1 MTLSEKK
8 ERGSIMKF
16 QLRHDR
22 SDTFICFI
30 KIESL
35 EDLKQHFFDNE
46 ITINFDEQIIWVK
59 SMNDSYQWED

>member
-1 MTLSEKK
+1 MYLREK
-8 ERGSIMKF
+8 GLIMNF

-59 SMNDSYQWED
+59 SKNDSYQWED

>member
-1 MTLSEKK
+1 MVYL
-8 ERGSIMKF
+8 IMNF

-22 SDTFICFI
+22 SDTFIRFI

-46 ITINFDEQIIWVK
+46 ITINFDERIIWVK

>member
-1 MTLSEKK
+1 MN
-8 ERGSIMKF
+8 F

-46 ITINFDEQIIWVK
+46 ITINFNEQIIWVK
-59 SMNDSYQWED
+59 SRNDSYQWED

>member
-1 MTLSEKK
+1 MN
-8 ERGSIMKF
+8 F

-22 SDTFICFI
+22 SDTFIRFV

-59 SMNDSYQWED
+59 SRNDSYQWED

>member
-1 MTLSEKK
+1 MN
-8 ERGSIMKF
+8 F

-30 KIESL
+30 KIESF
-35 EDLKQHFFDNE
+35 EDLKRHFFDYE

-59 SMNDSYQWED
+59 SMNNSYQWEDEI

>member
-1 MTLSEKK
+1 
-8 ERGSIMKF
+8 MKF

-22 SDTFICFI
+22 SDTFICLIEI
-30 KIESL
+30 KSL

>member
-1 MTLSEKK
+1 MN
-8 ERGSIMKF
+8 F
-16 QLRHDR
+16 QLRHYR

-35 EDLKQHFFDNE
+35 EDLKRHFSNNSIVID
-46 ITINFDEQIIWVK
+46 FDEQTIWVK

>member
-1 MTLSEKK
+1 MS
-8 ERGSIMKF
+8 F
-16 QLRHDR
+16 QLRHYR

-35 EDLKQHFFDNE
+35 EDLKQHFSNNSIVID
-46 ITINFDEQIIWVK
+46 FDEQIIWVK

>member
-1 MTLSEKK
+1 MN
-8 ERGSIMKF
+8 F
-16 QLRHDR
+16 QLRHYR

-30 KIESL
+30 KIKSF
-35 EDLKQHFFDNE
+35 EDLKQHFSDYE

>member
-1 MTLSEKK
+1 MN
-8 ERGSIMKF
+8 F
-16 QLRHDR
+16 QLRHDHN
-22 SDTFICFI
+22 DTFICFI

-59 SMNDSYQWED
+59 SMNNSYQWEDQL

>member
-1 MTLSEKK
+1 MN
-8 ERGSIMKF
+8 F

-30 KIESL
+30 KIESF
-35 EDLKQHFFDNE
+35 EDLKQHFFDYE

-59 SMNDSYQWED
+59 SMDDSYQWED